1 MLNPVSD
8 ASKIEAVVEKLART
22 FAEDP
27 HQNGKA
33 VTGVSGHSKD
43 RNKKKGELLFSKK
56 SL

>member
-1 MLNPVSD
+1 MSD